1 MFDKTS
7 KVFIFNVCCFYTTS
21 VVQLQKKLLQDPELQ
36 QRYAVEVYNRF
47 SALSEEEQDHEWPT
61 FQDEVNDA
69 AKTVL
74 GFMRP
79 SKNDCWHLKLSTL
92 LTRKERSGCLAI
104 CLSTR
109 HFVPNPR
116 KAFFATSSS
125 GPIVLHPRP
134 KKFYNVVSW
143 RTRSATIAV
152 SVAPDHAFL
161 AQWH

>member
-79 SKNDCWHLKLSTL
+79 SKNDC
-92 LTRKERSGCLAI
+92 
-104 CLSTR
+104 
-109 HFVPNPR
+109 
-116 KAFFATSSS
+116 
-125 GPIVLHPRP
+125 
-134 KKFYNVVSW
+134 
-143 RTRSATIAV
+143 
-152 SVAPDHAFL
+152 
-161 AQWH
+161 